1 MEMETKEKIMKKRT
15 ILLPLLVLATIGS
28 TMLSARGHKGQQE
41 TQRTH
46 KTKKAQDA
54 GWYMRTRISVTA
66 EDGTVYT
73 HNTAGV
79 FGKLKQSKYKKD
91 RHDIPAF
98 GAATLQVVF
107 PHYNWKEGDA
117 GDYWSDYRRYKKR
130 RANKRAVWTFQVK
143 NQKGVDLSNA
153 DLKIELDDARII
165 KFTRENGSMNYV
177 EAGVNTK
184 KKNKFTLVDVD
195 NKQTYKVDELEYA
208 NLSMDGKHTRT
219 FRWVRGNVKRKDF
232 KPVVMPKE

>member
-1 MEMETKEKIMKKRT
+1 MMKKTT

-28 TMLSARGHKGQQE
+28 TALSARGQKEHHEGHK
-41 TQRTH
+41 TH
-46 KTKKAQDA
+46 KTKKVRDA
-54 GWYMRTRISVTA
+54 GWYMRTRVSAIT

-79 FGKLKQSKYKKD
+79 FGELKQSKRKKD

-117 GDYWSDYRRYKKR
+117 GDYWSDYRRYNKR
-130 RANKRAVWTFQVK
+130 RANKRAVWTFLVR
-143 NQKGVDLSNA
+143 NQKGVDLSTA
-153 DLKIELDDARII
+153 ELKIELDDAKII
-165 KFTRENGSMNYV
+165 SYTKENGSVKYTETGTDKEM
-177 EAGVNTK
+177 
-184 KKNKFTLVDVD
+184 KNKFTLVDVD
-195 NKQTYKVDELEYA
+195 NKQTYQVDELPYA

-219 FRWVRGNVKRKDF
+219 FRWVRGRVKKRDF
-232 KPVVMPKE
+232 KPVVMPEE

>member
-1 MEMETKEKIMKKRT
+1 MKKRT

-28 TMLSARGHKGQQE
+28 TMLSAKGHKGQQE
-41 TQRTH
+41 TQKTH

-79 FGKLKQSKYKKD
+79 FGELKQSKRKKD

-98 GAATLQVVF
+98 SAATLQVVF
-107 PHYNWKEGDA
+107 PHYEWKEGDA
-117 GDYWSDYRRYKKR
+117 GDYWSDYRKYKR
-130 RANKRAVWTFQVK
+130 RSANRRTVWTFQVK

-153 DLKIELDDARII
+153 ELKIELDDAI
-165 KFTRENGSMNYV
+165 KINYTKENG
-177 EAGVNTK
+177 GVQYTEVGTDK
-184 KKNKFTLVDVD
+184 EMKNKFTLVDVD
-195 NKQTYKVDELEYA
+195 NKQTYEVDELEYA
-208 NLSMDGKHTRT
+208 NISMDGKHTRT
-219 FRWVRGNVKRKDF
+219 FRWVRGHVNKRRDF
-232 KPVVMPKE
+232 KPVVMPEE